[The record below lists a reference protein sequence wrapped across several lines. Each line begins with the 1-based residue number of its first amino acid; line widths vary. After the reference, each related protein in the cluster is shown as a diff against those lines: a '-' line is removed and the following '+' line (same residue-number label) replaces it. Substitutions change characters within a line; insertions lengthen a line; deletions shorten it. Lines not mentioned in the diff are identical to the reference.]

1 MSEEKII
8 SQGNIM
14 HDSLQVIEYVVGDD
28 SMSQGTHITVIAKT
42 VISVSLRYG
51 PKHEDES

>member
-14 HDSLQVIEYVVGDD
+14 HDSLEVIEYVVGDD
-28 SMSQGTHITVIAKT
+28 SMSQGTT
-42 VISVSLRYG
+42 SLSLQNRD
-51 PKHEDES
+51 K